1 MRNDFEDLWIDF
13 LGICLF
19 RLPLA
24 FSTFLAELWDSC
36 ADSHIKKG
44 NECARSRGFLRTVL
58 VFMSLNLQA

>member
-44 NECARSRGFLRTVL
+44 NECA
-58 VFMSLNLQA
+58 